1 MNVEFRPVKL
11 SDIDAIVKEYERT
24 WGISQQVGKEASLS
38 LSRRCVL
45 HYLKPSTHGTI
56 AQLDGKFMGLLL
68 ARVFDAP
75 VLFPEV
81 SQMLLE
87 QDSFM
92 KAKTDK
98 NYARAL
104 EEAHGMRALET
115 KLEAKSHINNL
126 TQAELEL
133 FLVSPDAR
141 GHGVGGGLW
150 KHTMHLLRNNGVN
163 RYYLHTD
170 SACDVSFYDYHGLR
184 KDASWKR
191 EDHMLEAKN
200 MRSLVD
206 DLYIYSGEPMIRSKR
221 AKMATARS
229 QTRA

>member
-1 MNVEFRPVKL
+1 MTVEFRSVKL
-11 SDIDAIVKEYERT
+11 SDIDAMVKEYERT
-24 WGISQQVGKEASLS
+24 WGIAHEVGKDASLS
-38 LSRRCVL
+38 LSRRSVL
-45 HYLKPSTHGTI
+45 HYLEPSTHGTI
-56 AQLDGKFMGLLL
+56 AEIDGKFMGLLL

-81 SQMLLE
+81 ERMLRE
-87 QDSFM
+87 QEAAM
-92 KAKTDK
+92 KENCDK
-98 NYARAL
+98 NYALAL
-104 EEAHGMRALET
+104 EEAYGMRALET

-150 KHTMHLLRNNGVN
+150 KRTMHMLRNNGVN

-184 KDASWKR
+184 RDASFMR
-191 EDHMLEAKN
+191 SDHPYEAKN
-200 MRSLVD
+200 VKSLVD
-206 DLYIYSGEPMIRSKR
+206 DLYIYSGEPRVRSKQ
-221 AKMATARS
+221 ANARS
-229 QTRA
+229 KTR

>member
-1 MNVEFRPVKL
+1 MTVEFRSVKL
-11 SDIDAIVKEYERT
+11 SDIDAMVKEYERT
-24 WGISQQVGKEASLS
+24 WGIAQKVGKDASLS

-45 HYLKPSTHGTI
+45 DYLEPSTHGTI
-56 AQLDGKFMGLLL
+56 AEIDGKFMGLLL

-81 SQMLLE
+81 GRMLRE
-87 QDSFM
+87 QEAAM
-92 KAKTDK
+92 KENCDK
-98 NYARAL
+98 NYALAL
-104 EEAHGMRALET
+104 EEAYGMRALET

-150 KHTMHLLRNNGVN
+150 KRTMHMLRNNGVN

-184 KDASWKR
+184 RDASFMR
-191 EDHMLEAKN
+191 SDHPYEAKN
-200 MRSLVD
+200 VKSLVD
-206 DLYIYSGEPMIRSKR
+206 DLYIYSGEPRVRSKQ
-221 AKMATARS
+221 ANARS
-229 QTRA
+229 KTR

>member
-1 MNVEFRPVKL
+1 MNVEFRPVQL

-24 WGISQQVGKEASLS
+24 WGIASEVGKDASLS

-45 HYLKPSTHGTI
+45 HYLEPSTHGTL
-56 AQLDGKFMGLLL
+56 AEVDGKFMGLLL
-68 ARVFDAP
+68 ARVFGEP

-81 SQMLLE
+81 KGMLRAQE
-87 QDSFM
+87 ANM
-92 KAKTDK
+92 KEKNDAKYD
-98 NYARAL
+98 NAL
-104 EEAHGMRALET
+104 EEAYGMRALET

-150 KHTMHLLRNNGVN
+150 KRTMHMLRNNGVN

-170 SACDVSFYDYHGLR
+170 SACDVSFYDYHGLS

-191 EDHMLEAKN
+191 EDHPYEAQRMK
-200 MRSLVD
+200 SLVD
-206 DLYIYSGEPMIRSKR
+206 DLYIYSGEPRVRSER
-221 AKMATARS
+221 WKMAHARS
-229 QTRA
+229 QTR

>member
-1 MNVEFRPVKL
+1 MNVEFRPVQL
-11 SDIDAIVKEYERT
+11 SDIDAIVQEYERT
-24 WGISQQVGKEASLS
+24 WGIATEVGKDASLS

-45 HYLKPSTHGTI
+45 HYLEPSTHGTL
-56 AQLDGKFMGLLL
+56 AEVDGKFMGLLL
-68 ARVFDAP
+68 ARVFGEP

-81 SQMLLE
+81 KGMLRAQE
-87 QDSFM
+87 VNM
-92 KAKTDK
+92 KEKNDAKYD
-98 NYARAL
+98 NAL
-104 EEAHGMRALET
+104 EEAYGMRALET

-150 KHTMHLLRNNGVN
+150 KRTMRMLRNNGVN

-191 EDHMLEAKN
+191 ADHPYEAQHMK
-200 MRSLVD
+200 SLVD
-206 DLYIYSGEPMIRSKR
+206 DLYIYSGEPRVRSER
-221 AKMATARS
+221 WKMEHARS
-229 QTRA
+229 QTR